1 MKQNL
6 SPWKWVPT
14 LYFAEGLPYV
24 AVMVLS
30 LVMYKRMGISNT
42 EVALYT
48 SWLNL
53 PWVIKPLWSPF
64 VDLLKTKRWWIVSMQ
79 LLIGAGLEI
88 DIIAGH
94 ALIAG
99 NGVRQNDFIGIADM
113 GLGRRIGN
121 GCGYIIRFLFHGKFL
136 LYRNAYLLP
145 IILNNP
151 P

>member
-53 PWVIKPLWSPF
+53 PWVIKPC
-64 VDLLKTKRWWIVSMQ
+64 
-79 LLIGAGLEI
+79 
-88 DIIAGH
+88 
-94 ALIAG
+94 
-99 NGVRQNDFIGIADM
+99 GVLSSTCSR
-113 GLGRRIGN
+113 
-121 GCGYIIRFLFHGKFL
+121 
-136 LYRNAYLLP
+136 RNAGGSSACSCSSVP
-145 IILNNP
+145 VWP
-151 P
+151 E

>member
-79 LLIGAGLEI
+79 LLIGAGL
-88 DIIAGH
+88 AGSSLH
-94 ALIAG
+94 DSGSSFLSDNTG
-99 NGVRQNDFIGIADM
+99 SVLAD
-113 GLGRRIGN
+113 
-121 GCGYIIRFLFHGKFL
+121 CFWFC
-136 LYRNAYLLP
+136 
-145 IILNNP
+145 NP
-151 P
+151 

>member
-64 VDLLKTKRWWIVSMQ
+64 VDLLKTN
-79 LLIGAGLEI
+79 AGGSSACSCSSVPVWPE
-88 DIIAGH
+88 
-94 ALIAG
+94 
-99 NGVRQNDFIGIADM
+99 
-113 GLGRRIGN
+113 
-121 GCGYIIRFLFHGKFL
+121 
-136 LYRNAYLLP
+136 
-145 IILNNP
+145 
-151 P
+151 